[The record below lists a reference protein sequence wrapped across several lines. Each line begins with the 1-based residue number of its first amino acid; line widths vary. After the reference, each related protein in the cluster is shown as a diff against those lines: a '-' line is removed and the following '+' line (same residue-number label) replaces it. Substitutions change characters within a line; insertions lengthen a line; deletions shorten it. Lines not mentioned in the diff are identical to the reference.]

1 MERMILVLTP
11 DREQRQAL
19 DELLAKQQDPASSH
33 YHQWLTPAEYASH
46 FAVSDGDLEKVTDW
60 LTDLGFTVDEIPA
73 GRGALLFSGP
83 ASLVESAFHLRINRY
98 TINGVPHIAN
108 ARCRNCPQPGRR
120 SWRRCFAA
128 RFRSQPL
135 HAARIATPAY
145 TSGSNHYLAPADF
158 AAIYDVAGLYSQY
171 YDGTG
176 QTIAIVGRSNLHLSD
191 IRQFRSS
198 FGLHAKDPA
207 VILNGSDPGTASSG
221 DVSEA
226 TLDVEWAGAV
236 AKNATIDFVASAST
250 SVSDGTYLSAQY
262 IVNHNLASVMSVS
275 YGLCEAWLGT
285 AENAFLNS
293 LWQQA
298 AAQGISVFVSSGD
311 SGAAGCD
318 ASNAARA
325 TSGPGVNGLCSTPY
339 STCVGGTQFSDT
351 ASPALYWNT
360 TNTSSGSSAR
370 GYIPESAWNE
380 AGGSGLWS
388 SGGGASTIYAKP
400 SWQNASGVPAD
411 GMRDVPDV
419 ALNSAGHDGYLVTM
433 NGGNYV
439 FSGTS
444 AAAPSFAGLMAL
456 VAQSSGSRQGNA
468 NPTLY
473 RLAARQQAG
482 TGAAVFHDAT
492 TGSNSVPGVRIQR
505 RRRR

>member
-11 DREQRQAL
+11 GREQQKAL
-19 DELLAKQQDPASSH
+19 EELLAEQQDPASSH
-33 YHQWLTPAEYASH
+33 YHQWLTPAEYARH
-46 FAVSDGDLEKVTDW
+46 FAVSDSDLEKVTDW
-60 LTDLGFTVDEIPA
+60 LTGLGFTVDEIPA
-73 GRGALLFSGP
+73 GRGVLLFSGP
-83 ASLVESAFHLRINRY
+83 AVLVESAFHLRINRY
-98 TINGVPHIAN
+98 NVNGVPHIAN
-108 ARCRNCPQPGRR
+108 ANDPELPSSLAGVVGGVV
-120 SWRRCFAA
+120 SLHD
-128 RFRSQPL
+128 FRSQPL
-135 HAARIATPAY
+135 HAARIAAPAY

-198 FGLHAKDPA
+198 FGLPAKDPA
-207 VILNGSDPGTASSG
+207 IILNGGDPGTASSG

-262 IVNHNLASVMSVS
+262 IVNRNLASVMSVS

-318 ASNAARA
+318 ASNAPRA
-325 TSGPGVNGLCSTPY
+325 TSGRGVNGLCSTPY
-339 STCVGGTQFSDT
+339 STCVGGTRFSDT

-380 AGGSGLWS
+380 SGGSGLWS
-388 SGGGASTIYAKP
+388 SG
-400 SWQNASGVPAD
+400 
-411 GMRDVPDV
+411 RRRE
-419 ALNSAGHDGYLVTM
+419 HDLRE
-433 NGGNYV
+433 
-439 FSGTS
+439 
-444 AAAPSFAGLMAL
+444 ALMAKRQRRARGRDAGRARRR
-456 VAQSSGSRQGNA
+456 AQLSRARWVPGDDERRQLCLQRNLSGRTLLCGSDGSGSTEQRLATGQRESHTVSSGSA
-468 NPTLY
+468 P
-473 RLAARQQAG
+473 AG
-482 TGAAVFHDAT
+482 RH
-492 TGSNSVPGVRIQR
+492 GSRCLS
-505 RRRR
+505 